1 MYGSNSVLTNM
12 GNMMSLTQKHKA
24 EREALE
30 KLRDSIEPNLN
41 IEELVK
47 KLRAF
52 DDFQFNPAGH
62 LKLALSAY
70 LKI

>member
-1 MYGSNSVLTNM
+1 
-12 GNMMSLTQKHKA
+12 MSLTQKHKA

-30 KLRDSIEPNLN
+30 KLRDSIEPNCN

-70 LKI
+70 LKN